1 MLPQDQVNRAL
12 DQLPGANIIGSF
24 GDGTP
29 ESEAAR
35 RAYGPSL
42 RQLLRACHWNFIRK
56 MAPMLLLADA
66 SGQTLDPGTGA
77 SISTAVEPPWLYCY
91 GWPNDAVAVRWIPS
105 QLNPSAN
112 SVPPVTNLNVAVGFN
127 TGQRPARFLI
137 SSSDNFAA
145 AVAGDG
151 GPPDW
156 DNLPD
161 LDAIE
166 GQGMVGRRVILTNV
180 PPGSQGA
187 LLVYSKLALD
197 PNEWDPF
204 FGEAFVSV
212 LTQRLAI
219 PVLGKTD
226 PKLAIAIRDRQIG
239 IARDM
244 LTEAR
249 LHNGN
254 EAGYPQSFDHV
265 PDWIRA
271 RRSSGSRSAY
281 GYDDGPGVY
290 GCGWDPFAFSDG
302 SVY

>member
-1 MLPQDQVNRAL
+1 MLGQDFVNRAL
-12 DQLPGANIIGSF
+12 DQLPGANIIGAF
-24 GDGTP
+24 TDGTP
-29 ESEAAR
+29 ETEAAR
-35 RAYGPSL
+35 RAYGPTL
-42 RQLLRACHWNFIRK
+42 RQLLRACHWNSIRK
-56 MAPMLLLADA
+56 MAPMLLLGDA
-66 SGQTLDPGTGA
+66 SGQTIDAA
-77 SISTAVEPPWLYCY
+77 SGQPISNAVEPPWTYCY
-91 GWPNDAVAVRWIPS
+91 AWPNDAVAVRWVPW
-105 QLNPSAN
+105 QLNPGAS
-112 SVPPVTNLNVAVGFN
+112 SVPPVTNLNVAAGVN
-127 TGQRPARFLI
+127 TGQRPARFLV
-137 SSSDNFAA
+137 SSSDQFP
-145 AVAGDG
+145 AVQGQT
-151 GPPDW
+151 DW

-161 LDAIE
+161 LDAVE
-166 GQGMVGRRVILTNV
+166 GQGMIGRRVILTNV
-180 PPGSQGA
+180 PPNGSEGA
-187 LLVYSKLALD
+187 QLVYSKLALD

-204 FGEAFVSV
+204 FGEAFVCA

-271 RRSSGSRSAY
+271 RRSGGSRSGY
-281 GYDDGPGVY
+281 GYDDGAGPGVY

-302 SVY
+302 SVF